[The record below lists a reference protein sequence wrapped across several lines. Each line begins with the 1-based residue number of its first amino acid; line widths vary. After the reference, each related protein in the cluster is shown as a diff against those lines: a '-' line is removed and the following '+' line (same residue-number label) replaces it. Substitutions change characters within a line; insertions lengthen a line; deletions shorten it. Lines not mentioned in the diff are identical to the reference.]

1 MSSTQILVVE
11 DEASVA
17 KNIQLELNSMGYAVP
32 AVAAS
37 GEEALLKVAEVH
49 PDLVLMDIG
58 LKGAMDGVETTER
71 MQERFD
77 VPVVYLTAYTDER
90 TLQRAKKTGPFG
102 YLLKPYEEKEL
113 QTTIEIALH
122 KHKTEAARR
131 QMQQWLAA
139 MLRCIGDAV
148 IAADARGCVSMLN
161 PAAEALTGWSQ
172 EEALGKELLEVLPVV
187 NPETRTP
194 LASPATKA
202 LREGMVCGLEAGS
215 LLMAKDGKEKR
226 VEGSIAPIYDERGS
240 FSGFVAALR
249 DVTGR
254 TQAESALDQNAG
266 EFRPNQE
273 METIGLQVGG
283 LAHEFNQ
290 LLTVILGN
298 SSLVLGQ
305 LSQSDPN
312 HELLANVE
320 KAALRATAVVKQLLD
335 FSRKA
340 REATS
345 SS

>member
-11 DEASVA
+11 DEAIVA

-58 LKGAMDGVETTER
+58 LKGAMDGVESTER

-102 YLLKPYEEKEL
+102 YLLKPYEEREL

-122 KHKTEAARR
+122 KHKTEVTRR

-172 EEALGKELLEVLPVV
+172 EEALGKDLLDVVPVV
-187 NPETRTP
+187 SAETRAP
-194 LASPATKA
+194 LANPATRA
-202 LREGMVCGLEAGS
+202 LREGKVSGLE
-215 LLMAKDGKEKR
+215 
-226 VEGSIAPIYDERGS
+226 
-240 FSGFVAALR
+240 
-249 DVTGR
+249 
-254 TQAESALDQNAG
+254 
-266 EFRPNQE
+266 
-273 METIGLQVGG
+273 
-283 LAHEFNQ
+283 
-290 LLTVILGN
+290 
-298 SSLVLGQ
+298 
-305 LSQSDPN
+305 
-312 HELLANVE
+312 
-320 KAALRATAVVKQLLD
+320 
-335 FSRKA
+335 
-340 REATS
+340 
-345 SS
+345 